1 MKNAIRTKTPRRRGR
16 GLKSQTGAGSVLSLK
31 ERVYSELKQEIIRTR
46 LPPGE
51 IILEGSL
58 AERFGVSKTPVREAL
73 AWLQRDGF
81 VESLHGRGYQIAP
94 ISLQDVLETLELR
107 CVIER
112 GTAGLAAKR
121 IGKEELEALRGVVE
135 STSRFEDEGV
145 LTEFPKLNRRFHE
158 LIAGAAKN
166 RLLFDAT
173 EQVLD
178 RMERVIHLDVAQV
191 RRPVSMAYKEHRKI
205 LRYLESGDSAKAAET
220 MERHVL
226 NAKESILRAL

>member
-1 MKNAIRTKTPRRRGR
+1 M
-16 GLKSQTGAGSVLSLK
+16 
-31 ERVYSELKQEIIRTR
+31 
-46 LPPGE
+46 
-51 IILEGSL
+51 
-58 AERFGVSKTPVREAL
+58 
-73 AWLQRDGF
+73 
-81 VESLHGRGYQIAP
+81 
-94 ISLQDVLETLELR
+94 
-107 CVIER
+107 
-112 GTAGLAAKR
+112 
-121 IGKEELEALRGVVE
+121 E